1 MVDLHLPGPSGATLR
16 VWPGGTRS
24 LRLSWPTGQ
33 LPSGTWR
40 LVAAGL
46 DLTGTV
52 DGDVVSW
59 ALTVDQVRA
68 VLGQRWAVWC
78 STATDHP
85 VLAGQVLEQRPL
97 PGAGDGVSVEVAVV
111 DGDPVV
117 VEVGGPG
124 GGLSEV
130 EVQALIDAALAGL
143 DPGVVL
149 SDATPQAP
157 GAAGP
162 GVSVE
167 ASRADHRH
175 APPTA
180 GQIGAAT
187 PADIEA
193 AIDAIPGPP
202 TAVFAVADL
211 DMSGGSWTE
220 LPGAGLP
227 RMLLVG
233 HPVLVLSGD
242 DRGLWTVTAS
252 GPCTPLPDPGGA
264 VIAVTAQQT
273 VASPI
278 VDQMGQPAGWV
289 LVPSAETVLVLD
301 TTVSTLGSTVTT
313 LGSTVTALDTRVS
326 GDLAAE
332 TAARQTVDVAVERLR
347 AGGGLD
353 GARWLLVGDHG
364 DGPITWSTPRPVTWT
379 GELVVVADMV
389 PLPPLAGPSSPPV
402 FAEVATCPHAS
413 VDFDSPEAAIRW
425 TDGRPA
431 LFGEAALDGAAEVNL
446 GEDPETRIT
455 GDWGR
460 PGNATHWPEAGEPTA
475 AAGSRGRWLWQWLGD
490 DGAGRRAAGIARP
503 AMPGETPDLT
513 HDGTDWVWILRRVEP
528 GASDIA
534 CVGPDLT
541 CGLNPGVGTAV
552 ASVEWWTG
560 VGGSRFARV
569 HPDDIDGDE
578 LVDPHGNTWSSIGA
592 TPLLLDRRWSTLAT
606 PIT

>member
-78 STATDHP
+78 STSTDHP

-97 PGAGDGVSVEVAVV
+97 PGAGDGVTVEVAVV

-130 EVQALIDAALAGL
+130 EVQALIDAA
-143 DPGVVL
+143 
-149 SDATPQAP
+149 
-157 GAAGP
+157 
-162 GVSVE
+162 VE
-167 ASRADHRH
+167 AL
-175 APPTA
+175 
-180 GQIGAAT
+180 
-187 PADIEA
+187 
-193 AIDAIPGPP
+193 PGPP
-202 TAVFAVADL
+202 TAVFAVSTL

-233 HPVLVLSGD
+233 QPVLVLQGD

-264 VIAVTAQQT
+264 VIAVTAQQA

-289 LVPSAETVLVLD
+289 LGPSAETV
-301 TTVSTLGSTVTT
+301 TALGSTVAS
-313 LGSTVTALDTRVS
+313 LGSTVSTLDTRVS

-332 TAARQTVDVAVERLR
+332 TAARQTVDGAVERLR

-389 PLPPLAGPSSPPV
+389 PLPPLAGPSSSV

-446 GEDPETRIT
+446 GEDPETRII
-455 GDWGR
+455 GDDGR

-490 DGAGRRAAGIARP
+490 DGTGNRAAGIARP
-503 AMPGETPDLT
+503 ALDGETADLT
-513 HDGTDWVWILRRVEP
+513 HDGTDWVWILRRVAP
-528 GASDIA
+528 GTSDIA
-534 CVGPDLT
+534 CVGPNLA

-560 VGGSRFARV
+560 VGGTRFARV
-569 HPDDIDGDE
+569 HPDDISGDE

-592 TPLLLDRRWSTLAT
+592 TPLLLDRRWPVIAT

>member
-97 PGAGDGVSVEVAVV
+97 PGAGDGVTVEVAVV

-124 GGLSEV
+124 GGMSEV

-193 AIDAIPGPP
+193 AIDALPGPP

-220 LPGAGLP
+220 LPGIGLP
-227 RMLLVG
+227 RMFLVG
-233 HPVLVLSGD
+233 LPVLVLTGAD
-242 DRGLWTVTAS
+242 AGLWVVTAS

-278 VDQMGQPAGWV
+278 VDQMVQPAGWA
-289 LVPSAETVLVLD
+289 LVPNAETVSQRQPLDSDLTAIAALATTSWGRALLTLADAAAARAVLD
-301 TTVSTLGSTVTT
+301 AAATGHVHDASAITTGVVAAARLGS
-313 LGSTVTALDTRVS
+313 GTASVGTFLTGAGTWAPR
-326 GDLAAE
+326 GY
-332 TAARQTVDVAVERLR
+332 RL
-347 AGGGLD
+347 
-353 GARWLLVGDHG
+353 
-364 DGPITWSTPRPVTWT
+364 
-379 GELVVVADMV
+379 
-389 PLPPLAGPSSPPV
+389 LAGQPY
-402 FAEVATCPHAS
+402 
-413 VDFDSPEAAIRW
+413 
-425 TDGRPA
+425 
-431 LFGEAALDGAAEVNL
+431 DGAATKSGTGVTTQNRVAWTTLEGLAL
-446 GEDPETRIT
+446 GAQVDALWVDVTT
-455 GDWGR
+455 GGSTGATVQLSLLADDGYGR
-460 PGNATHWPEAGEPTA
+460 PGALLAQTAQLPAETSTAIVMGTFTAVTLTTSTIHIGVHVRSTAQPTLRAISSRATCIPSGGTSTSNTMAWSSTIAGVAVGSNPAVDVSSA
-475 AAGSRGRWLWQWLGD
+475 ACYR
-490 DGAGRRAAGIARP
+490 AGIR
-503 AMPGETPDLT
+503 
-513 HDGTDWVWILRRVEP
+513 
-528 GASDIA
+528 GA
-534 CVGPDLT
+534 
-541 CGLNPGVGTAV
+541 
-552 ASVEWWTG
+552 
-560 VGGSRFARV
+560 
-569 HPDDIDGDE
+569 
-578 LVDPHGNTWSSIGA
+578 
-592 TPLLLDRRWSTLAT
+592 
-606 PIT
+606 

>member
-124 GGLSEV
+124 GGMSEV
-130 EVQALIDAALAGL
+130 EVQALIDAAVAGL
-143 DPGVVL
+143 DPVAL
-149 SDATPQAP
+149 SDATPLAP

-193 AIDAIPGPP
+193 AIDALPGPP

-220 LPGAGLP
+220 LPGVGLP
-227 RMLLVG
+227 RMFLVG
-233 HPVLVLSGD
+233 QPVLVLQGD

-278 VDQMGQPAGWV
+278 VDEMGQPAGWV

-301 TTVSTLGSTVTT
+301 TRVTALGSTVSWLVPAVSSLDGRVDDLET
-313 LGSTVTALDTRVS
+313 TVTALDGRVDDLETGAGTWAPRGYRLIS
-326 GDLAAE
+326 GQPYDGGAIKSGTGVTTQNRVAWTTLEGIALGSQVDALW
-332 TAARQTVDVAVERLR
+332 VDVTT
-347 AGGGLD
+347 GGSTGATVQLSLLADD
-353 GARWLLVGDHG
+353 GY
-364 DGPITWSTPRPVTWT
+364 
-379 GELVVVADMV
+379 
-389 PLPPLAGPSSPPV
+389 
-402 FAEVATCPHAS
+402 
-413 VDFDSPEAAIRW
+413 
-425 TDGRPA
+425 
-431 LFGEAALDGAAEVNL
+431 
-446 GEDPETRIT
+446 
-455 GDWGR
+455 GR
-460 PGNATHWPEAGEPTA
+460 PGALLAQTAQLPAETSAAIVMGTFGAVTLTTSTIHIGVHVRSTAQPTLRAISSRATCIPAGPASTSNTMAWSSTIAGA
-475 AAGSRGRWLWQWLGD
+475 AVAANPAVDLSSAACYR
-490 DGAGRRAAGIARP
+490 AGIR
-503 AMPGETPDLT
+503 
-513 HDGTDWVWILRRVEP
+513 
-528 GASDIA
+528 GA
-534 CVGPDLT
+534 
-541 CGLNPGVGTAV
+541 
-552 ASVEWWTG
+552 
-560 VGGSRFARV
+560 
-569 HPDDIDGDE
+569 
-578 LVDPHGNTWSSIGA
+578 
-592 TPLLLDRRWSTLAT
+592 
-606 PIT
+606 

>member
-85 VLAGQVLEQRPL
+85 VLAGAVLEQRPL

-130 EVQALIDAALAGL
+130 EVQALIDAAVAGL

-193 AIDAIPGPP
+193 AIDA
-202 TAVFAVADL
+202 
-211 DMSGGSWTE
+211 
-220 LPGAGLP
+220 
-227 RMLLVG
+227 R
-233 HPVLVLSGD
+233 
-242 DRGLWTVTAS
+242 
-252 GPCTPLPDPGGA
+252 
-264 VIAVTAQQT
+264 
-273 VASPI
+273 
-278 VDQMGQPAGWV
+278 
-289 LVPSAETVLVLD
+289 LD
-301 TTVSTLGSTVTT
+301 TTGLVPTSRTIAGLDLTTDRTAPALRSALGVVPGVDVQPADSDLTAIAALTTTSWGRALLTLADAAAAR
-313 LGSTVTALDTRVS
+313 TALDAAATGHVHDASAITTGVVAAARLGS
-326 GDLAAE
+326 GTASAGTVLTGAGTWAPRGYRLLAGQPYDGGATKSG
-332 TAARQTVDVAVERLR
+332 TAATTQNRVAWTTLEGLALGAQVDALWVDVTT
-347 AGGGLD
+347 GGSTGATVQLSLLADD
-353 GARWLLVGDHG
+353 GY
-364 DGPITWSTPRPVTWT
+364 
-379 GELVVVADMV
+379 
-389 PLPPLAGPSSPPV
+389 
-402 FAEVATCPHAS
+402 
-413 VDFDSPEAAIRW
+413 
-425 TDGRPA
+425 
-431 LFGEAALDGAAEVNL
+431 
-446 GEDPETRIT
+446 
-455 GDWGR
+455 GR
-460 PGNATHWPEAGEPTA
+460 PGALLAQTAQLPAETSTAIVMGTFTAVTLTTSTIHIGVHVRSTAQPTLRAISSRATCIPTGGASTSNTMAWTSTIAGA
-475 AAGSRGRWLWQWLGD
+475 AVAANPAVDVSSAACYR
-490 DGAGRRAAGIARP
+490 AGIR
-503 AMPGETPDLT
+503 
-513 HDGTDWVWILRRVEP
+513 
-528 GASDIA
+528 GA
-534 CVGPDLT
+534 
-541 CGLNPGVGTAV
+541 
-552 ASVEWWTG
+552 
-560 VGGSRFARV
+560 
-569 HPDDIDGDE
+569 
-578 LVDPHGNTWSSIGA
+578 
-592 TPLLLDRRWSTLAT
+592 
-606 PIT
+606 